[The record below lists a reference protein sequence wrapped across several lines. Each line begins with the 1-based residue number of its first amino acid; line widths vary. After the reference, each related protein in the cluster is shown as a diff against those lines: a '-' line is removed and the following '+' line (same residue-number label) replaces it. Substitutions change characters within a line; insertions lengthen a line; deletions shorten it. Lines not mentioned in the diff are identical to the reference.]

1 MPAALVSNTLATPGS
16 LPSFEHRSG
25 STLFAQ
31 IVPHSISLFRG
42 TVGIPTSEVMSG
54 ATLQPWSETAQQAPG
69 GLLMRLQP
77 RSKHYW
83 TSACR

>member
-16 LPSFEHRSG
+16 LPSFEHCSG

-31 IVPHSISLFRG
+31 IVPHSIPLFRG
-42 TVGIPTSEVMSG
+42 PVGIPTSEVMSG